1 MPSLYEGFGLPVI
14 EAMACGVPV
23 LASNTTALGELA
35 TGCAITIDPNSID
48 EMVAGMETLIT
59 DQDVRNTLINKG
71 LERSKNFSWDET
83 ARIIKHEINHIKL
96 RLQSS

>member
-1 MPSLYEGFGLPVI
+1 
-14 EAMACGVPV
+14 
-23 LASNTTALGELA
+23 
-35 TGCAITIDPNSID
+35 
-48 EMVAGMETLIT
+48 MVAGMETLIT
-59 DQDVRNTLINKG
+59 DQDVRDTLINQG